1 MPGEYEVYILHPET
15 GEPLVLADHYE
26 ELDYVKRTNAVG
38 QFMLQLSAETFD
50 IAMAHKDG
58 RLVVWRRPQDGARGI
73 DFAGLIRS
81 TKRQYL
87 NKKHSIILR
96 GPSYNDVLTTRIV
109 PYDAG
114 TAEALKNQEADDLQ
128 KALVRENL
136 GASAVADRDIVT
148 PGYLSVQP
156 DVTGG
161 TVVWKNACRRK
172 LLTVLQEVSQSSMS
186 TLSTGVFF
194 GVVPIN
200 TGFEMQFR
208 TNVQQ
213 WGLDHRHPGGVGPQ
227 IFALERG
234 NMADPELDHD
244 AREEITYV
252 YAAGEGEET
261 NRLVVPVYDTLR
273 MGESPLNRREVLF
286 DGRQYHAIPT
296 LASAGRTK
304 LEEGR
309 PLRKFSFSI
318 VETPSS
324 RYGTHWGHGDFVTG
338 SYEGEQYDLHVAA
351 VQVTIEG
358 QKETIRSRLEYMGT
372 D

>member
-1 MPGEYEVYILHPET
+1 MPGEYEVYILHPES

-26 ELDYVKRTNAVG
+26 GLDYIKRTNSVG

-50 IAMAHKDG
+50 ITMAQKDG
-58 RLVVWRRPQDGARGI
+58 RVVVWRRPEDGDRSI

-87 NKKHSIILR
+87 NKKHSIVLR
-96 GPSYNDVLTTRIV
+96 GPCYNDVLRTRIIA
-109 PYDAG
+109 YNAG
-114 TAEALKNQEADDLQ
+114 TAQALKNQEADDLE

-136 GASAVADRDIVT
+136 GAGAVTDRDIVT
-148 PGYLSVQP
+148 PGYLSVQA
-156 DVTGG
+156 DVTAG
-161 TVVWKNACRRK
+161 TVVWKNACRRN
-172 LLTVLQEVSQSSMS
+172 LLTTLQEVSQSSMS

-194 GVVPIN
+194 GTVPLN
-200 TGFEMQFR
+200 RGFDMEFR
-208 TNVQQ
+208 TNIQQ
-213 WGLDHRHPGGVGPQ
+213 WGLDHRYPSGIAPQ

-234 NMADPELDHD
+234 NMAEPELEHD
-244 AREEITYV
+244 ARDELTYV
-252 YAAGEGEET
+252 YAAGQVHEN
-261 NRLVVPVYDTLR
+261 NRLVVGVYDTAR
-273 MGESPLNRREVLF
+273 IGESPLNRREALF
-286 DGRQYHAIPT
+286 DGRKYELIAR

-338 SYEGEQYDLHVAA
+338 SYEGEQYDLRVAA
-351 VQVTIEG
+351 VQVRVQG
-358 QKETIRSRLEYMGT
+358 QKETINSRLEYIGR

>member
-15 GEPLVLADHYE
+15 GEPLVLADHYQA
-26 ELDYVKRTNAVG
+26 LDYVKRTKHVG

-50 IAMAHKDG
+50 IALAQKDG
-58 RLVVWRRPQDGARGI
+58 RLVVWRRPQDGDRGI
-73 DFAGLIRS
+73 DFGGLIRS

-96 GPSYNDVLTTRIV
+96 GPCYNDVLRTRIIA
-109 PYDAG
+109 YDAG
-114 TAEALKNQEADDLQ
+114 TSEALKYEEADDLQ

-136 GASAVADRDIVT
+136 GAGAVTDRDIVT
-148 PGYLSVQP
+148 PGYLSVQA
-156 DVTGG
+156 DVTAG
-161 TVVWKNACRRK
+161 TVVWKNACRRN
-172 LLTVLQEVSQSSMS
+172 LLTTLQEVSQSSMS

-194 GVVPIN
+194 GVVPLN
-200 TGFEMQFR
+200 RGFDMEFR
-208 TNVQQ
+208 TNIQQ
-213 WGLDHRHPGGVGPQ
+213 WGQDHRYPGGVGPQ

-234 NMADPELDHD
+234 NMADPKFEHD

-252 YAAGEGEET
+252 YAGGEGLDD
-261 NRLVVPVYDTLR
+261 NRLVVPVYDLVR
-273 MGESPLNRREVLF
+273 IGESPLNRREALF
-286 DGRQYHAIPT
+286 DGRKYDMISR

-304 LEEGR
+304 LEQGR

-318 VETPSS
+318 VETPLS